1 MPGPGDEVNSL
12 RCRVSL
18 KKLTDKGMEQSVEDQ
33 EPLGVTLGYNRSYNK
48 RQVQRKWHP
57 RGVTGSIQEVTF
69 KPLLEVSG
77 EGIQGRLDGTKV
89 TAHIH

>member
-1 MPGPGDEVNSL
+1 
-12 RCRVSL
+12 
-18 KKLTDKGMEQSVEDQ
+18 MEQSVEDQ

-69 KPLLEVSG
+69 KPHLEVSG
-77 EGIQGRLDGTKV
+77 EGIPGKTKWYKGDS
-89 TAHIH
+89 THSLNIGK